1 MLDSNVMIISII
13 GIVTVLL
20 GPLITCIRITITT
33 TTTNTIILMCVSLG
47 HVV

>member
-1 MLDSNVMIISII
+1 MIISII

-33 TTTNTIILMCVSLG
+33 TTTTNTIILMCVSLG